1 MLSTSDFKRGAYI
14 LVDGEPYTV
23 LDWTVQTPSA
33 RGAATLVRTRVRH
46 VLTQAVLEKT
56 FKSGDKFDEPDIDQR
71 EVQFLYESG
80 GEYVFL
86 DQETY
91 EQYTLPA
98 AGMER
103 ITPYLTENALLKA
116 LFYEGNLVSVELPQ
130 FMEFEVVETEPG
142 ARGDTAAGKVTK
154 PARISTGASVK
165 VPLYIEVGERIVVD
179 TTTGEFARRAKS

>member
-1 MLSTSDFKRGAYI
+1 MLSTSDFKRGVYI
-14 LVDGEPYTV
+14 LVEGEPYTV

-71 EVQFLYESG
+71 AVQFLYESG

-91 EQYTLPA
+91 EQHALSA
-98 AGMER
+98 DAVAQ
-103 ITPYLTENALLKA
+103 ITPYLTENAALKA
-116 LFYEGNLVSVELPQ
+116 LFYGGNLVSVELPQ
-130 FMEFEVVETEPG
+130 FMEFEITETEPG

-154 PARISTGASVK
+154 AARISTGASVK
-165 VPLYIEVGERIVVD
+165 VPLYIEAGERIVVD
-179 TTTGEFARRAKS
+179 TTTGEFVRRAKS

>member
-14 LVDGEPYTV
+14 LVDGEPYV
-23 LDWTVQTPSA
+23 ILDWTVQTPSA
-33 RGAATLVRTRVRH
+33 RGVATLVRTRVRH
-46 VLTQAVLEKT
+46 VLTQVVLEKT
-56 FKSGDKFDEPDIDQR
+56 FKSGDKFDEPDIDQG

-98 AGMER
+98 SAMDR
-103 ITPYLTENALLKA
+103 LLPYLTENAQLKA
-116 LFYEGNLVSVELPQ
+116 LFYEGKLVSVELPQ
-130 FMEFEVVETEPG
+130 YMEFEVIETEPG
-142 ARGDTAAGKVTK
+142 VRGDTAAGKVLK
-154 PARISTGASVK
+154 PARINTGATVK

-179 TTTGEFARRAKS
+179 TTTGEFARRAKA